1 MRSIKIFLKDNNFL
15 FTFVEKQTVMK
26 KSFWKSVFS
35 EPGTDEWSWTRMLGT
50 ITTLALTVS
59 LILCSMNQ
67 FKAPPESL
75 VGALE
80 YISLGSIFG
89 IAAAKFVPKS
99 RQKTNQ
105 NTNNDEV

>member
-1 MRSIKIFLKDNNFL
+1 
-15 FTFVEKQTVMK
+15 MK
-26 KSFWKSVFS
+26 KTFWKSVFS

-50 ITTLALTVS
+50 ITTLALTIS
-59 LILCSMNQ
+59 LLLCSMNQ

-89 IAAAKFVPKS
+89 IAAAKFVPK
-99 RQKTNQ
+99 KTINTNQ
-105 NTNNDEV
+105 NDTQNEA